1 MRDTGILTHP
11 IDKDNES
18 LIIANAI
25 QNPAN
30 REIFVRKADYTLF
43 RLKEYQT
50 LAWGILEVHKAG
62 IEFNNDALLIK
73 AQACPVRYTVEL
85 PFIQNLLEKIATVPV
100 KNFIEHLEKLTVDS
114 VKQKMIDYMTTT
126 LLPACTNPTITL
138 SDLDQRFI
146 YGKTIIEKGYSSSK
160 LGFKNMAEVAA
171 DYDTMKVTGISKRPT
186 GFIQLDRHLTEGFK
200 DGQITT
206 ITALASQGKCMKKG
220 TEIMMF
226 DCSFK
231 KIEDIIQGD
240 ILMGPDSKPRKVLST
255 TNGYGKMYKI
265 CQGRGDDYYV
275 NDKHILSLVRCKE
288 AIRTKIGAKKGS
300 TIISGYKDN
309 GELLNISVEDACKK
323 PNYFFDRYKGYK
335 AILEFDE
342 KPISL
347 EPYFVGVWLGDGTNS
362 TSAITTQEPEIRDY
376 LKEYSKK
383 IGMRYH
389 EIFFPDKHCFLC
401 RISRST
407 HRGDTTLY
415 HLRKYDLL
423 NNKHIPKEYLY
434 NSKDNRMQLLAGLLD
449 TDGYVMTK
457 TIHEISTKYDQLK
470 DDILFLARSLG
481 FYCSATLEE
490 KGIKS
495 TGFKGLYWRIRISG
509 YNHLIP
515 TKVMRKKAQ
524 ERTKK
529 YKPTE
534 TVIALQPSKKT
545 EYYGFEL
552 GGDGLYI
559 LKDFTVTHNSSFCL
573 SVMKNLSQL
582 EQPAPVA
589 QFALE
594 MNNTSLFTKLLAF
607 RTNLPISTIVKKPE
621 DLSEDE
627 RRLYEWEKTQ
637 LAANKHIFL
646 NDRPSQSIAS
656 IREQILLL
664 QDHIK
669 QQYMVVVIDL
679 FGKLSD
685 LQSSDNFAR
694 DYEQKLNGIQVMVRE
709 LGIHMILVAQLNRE
723 VGKKNRRPTMNDLK
737 NSHALTEVSDIIM
750 GIHRP
755 YYDAEKTFKQHQTYG
770 MVVDKEDD
778 YEEYDDLIE
787 ADPNQNVAEVII
799 LKQRMGPKDVLENFM
814 FDPRTTC
821 FSPITAENQQQL
833 AVRRLSE
840 DDESA

>member
-50 LAWGILEVHKAG
+50 LAWGILEVNKAG

-73 AQACPVRYTVEL
+73 AQACPVRYTVDL
-85 PFIQNLLEKIATVPV
+85 PFIQNLLEKIAEVPV

-171 DYDTMKVTGISKRPT
+171 DFDIMKVTGISKRPT

-206 ITALASQGKCMKKG
+206 IAALASAGK
-220 TEIMMF
+220 
-226 DCSFK
+226 
-231 KIEDIIQGD
+231 
-240 ILMGPDSKPRKVLST
+240 
-255 TNGYGKMYKI
+255 
-265 CQGRGDDYYV
+265 
-275 NDKHILSLVRCKE
+275 
-288 AIRTKIGAKKGS
+288 
-300 TIISGYKDN
+300 
-309 GELLNISVEDACKK
+309 
-323 PNYFFDRYKGYK
+323 
-335 AILEFDE
+335 
-342 KPISL
+342 
-347 EPYFVGVWLGDGTNS
+347 
-362 TSAITTQEPEIRDY
+362 
-376 LKEYSKK
+376 
-383 IGMRYH
+383 
-389 EIFFPDKHCFLC
+389 
-401 RISRST
+401 
-407 HRGDTTLY
+407 
-415 HLRKYDLL
+415 
-423 NNKHIPKEYLY
+423 
-434 NSKDNRMQLLAGLLD
+434 
-449 TDGYVMTK
+449 
-457 TIHEISTKYDQLK
+457 
-470 DDILFLARSLG
+470 
-481 FYCSATLEE
+481 
-490 KGIKS
+490 
-495 TGFKGLYWRIRISG
+495 
-509 YNHLIP
+509 
-515 TKVMRKKAQ
+515 
-524 ERTKK
+524 
-529 YKPTE
+529 
-534 TVIALQPSKKT
+534 
-545 EYYGFEL
+545 
-552 GGDGLYI
+552 
-559 LKDFTVTHNSSFCL
+559 SSMCL
-573 SVMKNLSQL
+573 SMMKNLSQL
-582 EQPAPVA
+582 EQPTPVA

-627 RRLYEWEKTQ
+627 RKSYEWEKTQ
-637 LAANKHIFL
+637 LAINKYIFL
-646 NDRPSQSIAS
+646 NDKPSQSIAS

-694 DYEQKLNGIQVMVRE
+694 DYEQKLNQIQIMVRE

-770 MVVDKEDD
+770 MVIEKEDD
-778 YEEYDDLIE
+778 YEEIDDLIE
-787 ADPNQNVAEVII
+787 TDPNQNVAEVII

-814 FDPRTTC
+814 FDPITTC
-821 FSPITAENQQQL
+821 FSPITAANQQQL
-833 AVRRLSE
+833 AARRISE